1 MLANYPEAQ
10 LVRLN
15 TTRIQYTLPYN
26 ERLHYEHSS
35 RPRVDANRNSLSRM
49 ISHNFHP
56 TDDTH
61 LHQDTNNRVTVVEVV
76 VLEVLVVATVLERGA
91 AARVAAAAAQYYLRL
106 AEKS

>member
-1 MLANYPEAQ
+1 
-10 LVRLN
+10 
-15 TTRIQYTLPYN
+15 
-26 ERLHYEHSS
+26 
-35 RPRVDANRNSLSRM
+35 VDANRNSLSRM

-61 LHQDTNNRVTVVEVV
+61 LHQDTNNRVTVEEVV

>member
-1 MLANYPEAQ
+1 M
-10 LVRLN
+10 
-15 TTRIQYTLPYN
+15 RIQYTLPYN

-61 LHQDTNNRVTVVEVV
+61 LHQDTNNRVTVEEVV

>member
-1 MLANYPEAQ
+1 M
-10 LVRLN
+10 
-15 TTRIQYTLPYN
+15 
-26 ERLHYEHSS
+26 
-35 RPRVDANRNSLSRM
+35 DANRNSLSRM

-61 LHQDTNNRVTVVEVV
+61 LHQDTNNRVTVEEVV

>member
-1 MLANYPEAQ
+1 M
-10 LVRLN
+10 
-15 TTRIQYTLPYN
+15 
-26 ERLHYEHSS
+26 
-35 RPRVDANRNSLSRM
+35 DANRNSLSRM

>member
-1 MLANYPEAQ
+1 MLAKYPEAQ

-49 ISHNFHP
+49 LSHNFHP

-61 LHQDTNNRVTVVEVV
+61 LHQDTSNQGPVEGVEVTVVKEEVV
-76 VLEVLVVATVLERGA
+76 LSLIHI
-91 AARVAAAAAQYYLRL
+91 
-106 AEKS
+106 